1 LKLENPKTS
10 SSNLPHFLK
19 HLFSIENPLEFV
31 KQTIDLTK
39 DVTIDEDKKTAT
51 LEIKKELKYG
61 TLTIEMDENGELVYS
76 MKKIIKKAEI
86 KLVYDLKPATQLFGI
101 GLEPIKNFEPENP
114 LEPLTP
120 FLSIIKQPTIPVLDL
135 FTSQNDVAPT
145 YVTNKEYMIPF
156 ETLIQPS
163 YQEEFNPLEK
173 YQKSLE
179 SSLIETNI
187 EIHVPIDMIMTPLT
201 HEIPKLNSNLQSVK
215 EYKRTGFQ
223 IERYNSPQNLNGH
236 KVYQRVI
243 LDINGII
250 PGATVYDSS
259 VNAGLD
265 IETSYHRKWGMM
277 IDSVNGV
284 ENSNGNYWGFFVN
297 GKAPNVAADKYPL
310 KEGDIVE
317 FIQTEMPKGSCFASR
332 KRADFY
338 IPTIESNRIGILGL
352 PEIMYH

>member
-1 LKLENPKTS
+1 MPQLLKLENPKTS
-10 SSNLPHFLK
+10 TSNLPHFLK
-19 HLFSIENPLEFV
+19 HLFSLENPLEFV
-31 KQTIDLTK
+31 KQTINLTK
-39 DVTIDEDKKTAT
+39 NITINEDEKTAT

-61 TLTIEMDENGELVYS
+61 ILTIQMDEEGKLVYS
-76 MKKIIKKAEI
+76 MKKIFKKAGI
-86 KLVYDLKPATQLFGI
+86 RLVYDLKPTVQLPLI
-101 GLEPIKNFEPENP
+101 GLDPFKNLEPIKP
-114 LEPLTP
+114 LAP
-120 FLSIIKQPTIPVLDL
+120 FFPIIKQPTIPVLDL

-163 YQEEFNPLEK
+163 YQVEFNPLEK

-179 SSLIETNI
+179 SGLIETNI
-187 EIHVPIDMIMTPLT
+187 EIHVPIDMLMTPLT
-201 HEIPKLNSNLQSVK
+201 REMPKLNLNLQSVK

-223 IERYNSPQNLNGH
+223 IERYNNPQNLNGH

-243 LDINGII
+243 LDNNGII

-284 ENSNGNYWGFFVN
+284 ENTNGNYWGFFVN
-297 GKAPNVAADKYPL
+297 GKAPGVAADKYPL

-317 FIQTEMPKGSCFASR
+317 FIQTEMPKGSCFASK
-332 KRADFY
+332 KRTDFY
-338 IPTIESNRIGILGL
+338 IPRESNRIGVLGM